1 MRKNSINLANDI
13 NNQVEIAERAV
24 ITCML
29 HDASVLEDAI
39 TKLESTDF
47 ANIKYRFIFEAI
59 SSIFNDSNFPVS
71 PLTVIE
77 YISRNQEIK
86 NNFSEYEI
94 VINGLSAEYTS
105 SANVAFDIDLVKEAS
120 IKRQLNRLCNEI
132 IETDIDFT
140 NFESQIID
148 FQNRLIDISSSKKTN
163 QISKISEVVEA
174 FEKHLTL
181 LKTRDNSKLTGT
193 DTGFKKI
200 NKVTDG
206 FQPGD
211 LIILAARPGT
221 GKTAIALNF
230 ILNAAKSIKQSGNSK
245 DTVVLFS
252 LEMGSEQILERMTA
266 HEAKV
271 DISTIRNGRFDYVQE
286 ASIFNALSEIKT
298 LPIQIHDASDV
309 TINEIQSKLK
319 QLKQTN
325 NIKLVVVD
333 YLQLLKSGNKAL
345 SGNRQQEVS
354 TISRTLKV
362 IARNLNTP
370 IIALAQLSRK
380 IEERGKTSDG
390 ENPKPMLSDLRE
402 SGSIE
407 QDADLVTFLY
417 QKFDDVKNDD
427 DKEKINSEQDPTM
440 STNIQF
446 LIAKHRNGSTAE
458 IDLIFT
464 KAFGEFSEIES
475 SDFKGKN

>member
-1 MRKNSINLANDI
+1 
-13 NNQVEIAERAV
+13 
-24 ITCML
+24 ML
-29 HDASVLEDAI
+29 LW
-39 TKLESTDF
+39 
-47 ANIKYRFIFEAI
+47 
-59 SSIFNDSNFPVS
+59 
-71 PLTVIE
+71 
-77 YISRNQEIK
+77 
-86 NNFSEYEI
+86 
-94 VINGLSAEYTS
+94 
-105 SANVAFDIDLVKEAS
+105 
-120 IKRQLNRLCNEI
+120 RLW
-132 IETDIDFT
+132 
-140 NFESQIID
+140 
-148 FQNRLIDISSSKKTN
+148 
-163 QISKISEVVEA
+163 
-174 FEKHLTL
+174 
-181 LKTRDNSKLTGT
+181 
-193 DTGFKKI
+193 
-200 NKVTDG
+200 
-206 FQPGD
+206 
-211 LIILAARPGT
+211 
-221 GKTAIALNF
+221 
-230 ILNAAKSIKQSGNSK
+230 
-245 DTVVLFS
+245 
-252 LEMGSEQILERMTA
+252 
-266 HEAKV
+266 
-271 DISTIRNGRFDYVQE
+271 ISTIRNGRFDYVQE

-309 TINEIQSKLK
+309 TINEIQSILK

-325 NIKLVVVD
+325 NIELVVVD
-333 YLQLLKSGNKAL
+333 YLQLLKSGKKAL

>member
-148 FQNRLIDISSSKKTN
+148 FQNRFIDISSSKKTN

-286 ASIFNALSEIKT
+286 ASIFN
-298 LPIQIHDASDV
+298 DASDV

>member
-1 MRKNSINLANDI
+1 MVK
-13 NNQVEIAERAV
+13 
-24 ITCML
+24 C
-29 HDASVLEDAI
+29 
-39 TKLESTDF
+39 
-47 ANIKYRFIFEAI
+47 
-59 SSIFNDSNFPVS
+59 DSNFPVS

-148 FQNRLIDISSSKKTN
+148 FQNRFIDISSSKKTN

-252 LEMGSEQILERMTA
+252 FPFFYFAFQIL
-266 HEAKV
+266 K
-271 DISTIRNGRFDYVQE
+271 
-286 ASIFNALSEIKT
+286 K
-298 LPIQIHDASDV
+298 
-309 TINEIQSKLK
+309 
-319 QLKQTN
+319 
-325 NIKLVVVD
+325 
-333 YLQLLKSGNKAL
+333 
-345 SGNRQQEVS
+345 
-354 TISRTLKV
+354 
-362 IARNLNTP
+362 
-370 IIALAQLSRK
+370 
-380 IEERGKTSDG
+380 
-390 ENPKPMLSDLRE
+390 
-402 SGSIE
+402 
-407 QDADLVTFLY
+407 
-417 QKFDDVKNDD
+417 
-427 DKEKINSEQDPTM
+427 
-440 STNIQF
+440 
-446 LIAKHRNGSTAE
+446 
-458 IDLIFT
+458 
-464 KAFGEFSEIES
+464 
-475 SDFKGKN
+475 